1 MMLNDLADPCPIS
14 GFDSRL
20 YDEADAFTSQEFIP
34 HLLPAAIEGLSEEQ
48 LDVVDA
54 ATGRSIRAVHDATE
68 AAFLDL
74 SADGAALDAVHV
86 GLYGVAVMGA
96 QRHRVESPPV
106 ETGEVVGLFASDGG
120 VPKTAI
126 PRADIRATGV
136 EGDRQDNRRHHGRPA
151 QALCLFSAHV
161 IATLQAEGHPI
172 EPGLAGEN
180 ITVDG
185 ITWSALRPGSLLT
198 VGDIPVF
205 ITAYAIPCAKNAGWF
220 ADRDFNR
227 ILHTRYPGF
236 SRLYGIPLAEG
247 TLEAGAAVTTAR
259 S

>member
-1 MMLNDLADPCPIS
+1 MTLIDLSDPCPVC
-14 GFDSRL
+14 GFATGL
-20 YDEADAFTSQEFIP
+20 YNEADAFTSQEFVP
-34 HLLPAAIEGLSEEQ
+34 QLLPAAIDGLTDEQ
-48 LDVVDA
+48 LDAVD
-54 ATGRSIRAVHDATE
+54 TRSGRSIRDLHDVTE

-74 SADGAALDAVHV
+74 SAESSTLAAVHV
-86 GLYGVAVMGA
+86 GLHGVAQIGA
-96 QRHRVESPPV
+96 QRHRMENPLV

-126 PRADIRATGV
+126 ARADIRITGV

-151 QALCLFSAHV
+151 QALCLWSADV
-161 IATLQAEGHPI
+161 IAALQAEGHPI

-180 ITVDG
+180 ITVAG
-185 ITWSALRPGSLLT
+185 ITWSTLRPGSLLR
-198 VGDIPVF
+198 VGEIPVF
-205 ITAYAIPCAKNAGWF
+205 ITAHAIPCAKNAGWF

-227 ILHTRYPGF
+227 ILHTRHPGF

-247 TLEAGAAVTTAR
+247 MLEAGAPVTTAR